1 MAYAPTESGDPN
13 QYKSPDSTLDGTA
26 KKPRGCMFYGCI
38 VLIVLSV
45 LGLLATGATVYTAYY
60 YYNKLVQEYTA
71 TTPMTLPPLA
81 ITDEDRKSIDDRW
94 KTFHEAA
101 DRGEAAELEITAND
115 INALISE
122 NPDLKGTVFVSI
134 EGSEVGGKISF
145 PLSKTGLP
153 GLSGRFFNGN
163 ATFTVTL
170 EDGYLEAH
178 LKSVE
183 VNGKTPPADFMT
195 QLSNENLLKDAKF
208 DDKTREKMR
217 KIESLTVKDGKIILK
232 SRVKKSDGE
241 TPKEEPKGEEPKKA
255 ETAPADAP
263 KAETPAAD
271 APKAEAPPADATK
284 AEAPPADAPKA
295 ETPAADAPKA
305 EAPAP
310 EAPKT
315 DAPAAE
321 APKAE
326 APKADA
332 PAADAPKAEA
342 PKAA

>member
-183 VNGKTPPADFMT
+183 VNGKTPPADLMT

-217 KIESLTVKDGKIILK
+217 KIESLTVKDGKNTYGATFTGYQGTPNPQKIVWEPFYYLWFPNKIAWTKNGKATARVHGIVIEQPQRLLDPLPPIN
-232 SRVKKSDGE
+232 SRLVRIAVAGGSD
-241 TPKEEPKGEEPKKA
+241 P
-255 ETAPADAP
+255 
-263 KAETPAAD
+263 
-271 APKAEAPPADATK
+271 
-284 AEAPPADAPKA
+284 
-295 ETPAADAPKA
+295 
-305 EAPAP
+305 
-310 EAPKT
+310 
-315 DAPAAE
+315 
-321 APKAE
+321 
-326 APKADA
+326 
-332 PAADAPKAEA
+332 
-342 PKAA
+342 